1 MGRDCTY
8 CGAYVS
14 DGLDACP
21 ACGRRL
27 IVEKRQEAEPYTSS
41 YSSAGAYAYQQA
53 EEHVEARREEDGH
66 QTYYGEQSE
75 QQSQKRRCDE
85 PESDAQ
91 RTWREYQERYGR
103 TDAGAKAGQTHQEE
117 PEPAD
122 PDDVREN
129 RGISFLCYFGPL
141 FLIPYLTR
149 PNSDFVRFH
158 SNQGLLL
165 MLAAAICDFIGL
177 GFVSAVF
184 SIVCLVMGL
193 SAVSRG
199 EKRKLPII
207 GGIQL
212 LR

>member
-27 IVEKRQEAEPYTSS
+27 KAEKRQEAEPYTSS
-41 YSSAGAYAYQQA
+41 WSAAGAYAYQQA
-53 EEHVEARREEDGH
+53 RENEETDGER
-66 QTYYGEQSE
+66 QTYRDGQSE
-75 QQSQKRRCDE
+75 RQTQQWTSAGAEGNVHNTRQEYREQYKRANADTQTR
-85 PESDAQ
+85 Q
-91 RTWREYQERYGR
+91 TYQEE
-103 TDAGAKAGQTHQEE
+103 T
-117 PEPAD
+117 EPAD
-122 PDDVREN
+122 PDDVRMN

-149 PNSDFVRFH
+149 PDSDFVKFH

-165 MLAAAICDFIGL
+165 VLLNAIGAFIGL
-177 GFVSAVF
+177 EFVTGVF
-184 SIVCLVMGL
+184 SFVCFIMGL
-193 SAVSRG
+193 SAVSKG

-207 GGIQL
+207 GGIRL

>member
-27 IVEKRQEAEPYTSS
+27 KAEKRGEAEPYTSS
-41 YSSAGAYAYQQA
+41 YSAAGAYAYQRA
-53 EEHVEARREEDGH
+53 EENKEAVWEDSDR
-66 QTYYGEQSE
+66 QTYRGGQSE
-75 QQSQKRRCDE
+75 PQSQQRASAE
-85 PESDAQ
+85 PEGDMHSSRQ
-91 RTWREYQERYGR
+91 EYRERYER
-103 TDAGAKAGQTHQEE
+103 ENADTDSRQAYQAQTE
-117 PEPAD
+117 PGD
-122 PDDVREN
+122 PDDVRMN

-149 PNSDFVRFH
+149 PDSDFVKFH

-165 MLAAAICDFIGL
+165 MLLNAICDIIGL

-199 EKRKLPII
+199 EKRKLPLI
-207 GGIQL
+207 GGIRL

>member
-21 ACGRRL
+21 ACGRKL
-27 IVEKRQEAEPYTSS
+27 KAEKRQEAEPYTSS
-41 YSSAGAYAYQQA
+41 YSAAGAYAYQRA
-53 EEHVEARREEDGH
+53 EEKEKIDSDRQTYRDGQTDPPQRASAEPEIDIQRSRREYRRGTERASEDEG
-66 QTYYGEQSE
+66 
-75 QQSQKRRCDE
+75 
-85 PESDAQ
+85 
-91 RTWREYQERYGR
+91 
-103 TDAGAKAGQTHQEE
+103 
-117 PEPAD
+117 PAD

-149 PNSDFVRFH
+149 PNSDFVKFH

-165 MLAAAICDFIGL
+165 ILLNAIGTFIGL
-177 GFVSAVF
+177 EFIAGVF
-184 SIVCLVMGL
+184 SFVCFIMGL
-193 SAVSRG
+193 SAVSKG
-199 EKRKLPII
+199 EKRKLPLI
-207 GGIQL
+207 GGIRL

>member
-27 IVEKRQEAEPYTSS
+27 KTEKHQEAEPYTSS
-41 YSSAGAYAYQQA
+41 YSAAGAYAYQRA
-53 EEHVEARREEDGH
+53 EEKEELEWEDSGR
-66 QTYYGEQSE
+66 QTYRGGQTE
-75 QQSQKRRCDE
+75 QQSQQHASAK
-85 PESDAQ
+85 PEIDIQ
-91 RTWREYQERYGR
+91 RSRREYRRETERASEDEG
-103 TDAGAKAGQTHQEE
+103 
-117 PEPAD
+117 PAD

-149 PNSDFVRFH
+149 PNSDFVKFH

-165 MLAAAICDFIGL
+165 ILLNAIGTFIGL
-177 GFVSAVF
+177 EFIAGVF
-184 SIVCLVMGL
+184 SFVCFIMGL
-193 SAVSRG
+193 SAVSKG
-199 EKRKLPII
+199 EKRKLPLI
-207 GGIQL
+207 GGIRL

>member
-27 IVEKRQEAEPYTSS
+27 KAEKHQEAEPYTSS
-41 YSSAGAYAYQQA
+41 YSAAGAYAYQRTD
-53 EEHVEARREEDGH
+53 ENEKTDSER
-66 QTYYGEQSE
+66 QTYRGGQSE
-75 QQSQKRRCDE
+75 QQPPRRSSAV
-85 PESDAQ
+85 PESD
-91 RTWREYQERYGR
+91 RSGSRREYREQYER
-103 TDAGAKAGQTHQEE
+103 ASEE
-117 PEPAD
+117 EGPAD

-129 RGISFLCYFGPL
+129 RGICFLCYFGPL

-149 PNSDFVRFH
+149 PHSDFVRFH
-158 SNQGLLL
+158 SNQGLLM
-165 MLAAAICDFIGL
+165 MLAAAVCDFIGL

-193 SAVSRG
+193 SAVSKG

-207 GGIQL
+207 GGIRL

>member
-21 ACGRRL
+21 ACGKRL
-27 IVEKRQEAEPYTSS
+27 KTEKQQGAEPYTGS
-41 YSSAGAYAYQQA
+41 YSSAGAYAYQRA
-53 EEHVEARREEDGH
+53 EEKEEPEWENSDRQTYHGGQTEQQPQQRASAEPVYDLHSSRRE
-66 QTYYGEQSE
+66 Y
-75 QQSQKRRCDE
+75 
-85 PESDAQ
+85 
-91 RTWREYQERYGR
+91 REEYGR
-103 TDAGAKAGQTHQEE
+103 ANADTDTGQAQT
-117 PEPAD
+117 EPAD
-122 PDDVREN
+122 PNDVREN
-129 RGISFLCYFGPL
+129 RGISYLCYFGPL

-149 PNSDFVRFH
+149 PNSDFVKFH

-165 MLAAAICDFIGL
+165 MLLNAVCDLIGL

-184 SIVCLVMGL
+184 TIVCLVMGL

-199 EKRKLPII
+199 EKRKLPLI
-207 GGIQL
+207 GGIRL